1 MKASEGI
8 ARALVDECPS
18 ATVFSL
24 IGDANLAITGSLARD
39 AGAKQVMARDEGA
52 AVAMADGF
60 AQATGGLG
68 LATVTSGPGLTHAA
82 TSILAA
88 SRERTPMVV
97 VAGEVPLQRPKGL
110 QALQSF
116 DQQRFAEASE
126 ALFQRVYSTASLA
139 EDVRAAF
146 YLARTRR
153 QPVVLGVPL
162 DVQSAELPE
171 AWSYQPSTAYL
182 PADTAIPLADGAGR
196 RIVEFIEASARPLV
210 VAGRGASTRN
220 AREALEV
227 LADATGALLGTTL
240 PAKGLF
246 DGNPW
251 SVGVVGGYSRPA
263 GRELIREADLVLVF
277 GAELGHF
284 TTQAG
289 TLFEGRPV
297 VRVDLAPVGASMP
310 LGTAFA
316 VQADATEAAASLSR
330 LLSTRRQGF
339 RTTEVRARLAEP
351 EALAPVET
359 GDLIDPR
366 ALMLELGEL
375 MPADALVVVGG
386 GHFTSFPCLYLERP
400 STGGFL
406 FPFGAAAV
414 GQALPFGIGAAVGS
428 PGRPVVVVE
437 GDGSLMMN
445 IQEME
450 TAARL
455 GLRLLV
461 LVMNDGAL
469 TAETIKLAAG
479 GYDPGLATFPS
490 PDFSVLARVF
500 GWEGFLLGAHDSL
513 DGAIERFAA
522 GSRPVLVD
530 ARISPEV
537 SVNPVAETTLGAT
550 VPTSG

>member
-1 MKASEGI
+1 
-8 ARALVDECPS
+8 
-18 ATVFSL
+18 
-24 IGDANLAITGSLARD
+24 
-39 AGAKQVMARDEGA
+39 
-52 AVAMADGF
+52 MADGF
-60 AQATGGLG
+60 AQATRGIG

-82 TSILAA
+82 TSVLAA
-88 SRERTPMVV
+88 SREHTPMVV
-97 VAGEVPLQRPKGL
+97 VAGEVPLRRPEGL

-116 DQQRFAEASE
+116 DQRRFAEASE
-126 ALFQRVYSTASLA
+126 ALFQRVYSAASLA

-162 DVQSAELPE
+162 DVQSAEL
-171 AWSYQPSTAYL
+171 AGDWSYEPSTSYL
-182 PADTAIPLADGAGR
+182 PANVAIPLADEAGR
-196 RIVEFIEASARPLV
+196 FIIRLIEASSRPLV
-210 VAGRGASTRN
+210 VAGRGASTPQ
-220 AREALEV
+220 AREALEA
-227 LADATGALLGTTL
+227 LADAIGALLGTTL

-251 SVGVVGGYSRPA
+251 SVGVVGGYSRPT
-263 GRELIREADLVLVF
+263 GRELIRAADLVLAF

-297 VRVDLAPVGASMP
+297 VRVDSAAADASIP
-310 LGTAFA
+310 LGSASI
-316 VQADATEAAASLSR
+316 VQADATEAAAGLAR
-330 LLSTRRQGF
+330 LLTGPQQGF
-339 RTTEVRARLAEP
+339 RTPEIRTRLAEP
-351 EALAPVET
+351 ESLTPVET
-359 GDLIDPR
+359 GGLLDPR
-366 ALMLELGEL
+366 ALMLDLGERL
-375 MPADALVVVGG
+375 PADALVVVGG

-400 STGGFL
+400 SDGEFL

-414 GQALPFGIGAAVGS
+414 GQALPFAIGVAVGR
-428 PGRPVVVVE
+428 PDRPVVVIE

-445 IQEME
+445 IQEMD

-455 GLRLLV
+455 GLRLFV

-490 PDFSVLARVF
+490 PDFSALARAF
-500 GWEGFLLGAHDSL
+500 GWEGILLGAGEDL

-522 GSRPVLVD
+522 GSGPVLVD

-537 SVNPVAETTLGAT
+537 RVDPNAVSALGAT
-550 VPTSG
+550 VPA